1 MLKFGLDLL
10 SYIMQPQDNRYSDYI
25 AEQIKKGTTT
35 CALTCTDGV
44 VLAADTRA
52 SAGFFIADRHVMK
65 IQKVDRH
72 LGMTIAGGVA
82 DAQNLV
88 DVMRYNANIYRIS
101 NREVMPV
108 NSAARLCSN
117 VLFNQRY
124 FPYYVQIILAGYDN
138 KSGGQIYNI
147 DLFGSMTSEK
157 YISTG
162 SGSPVAYGYLE
173 SEYKEGSSVNEAYK
187 IAIQAIAAAIRR
199 NAGTGDN
206 INAVIIDKDGYRELS
221 KEVKEA
227 VGVVY

>member
-1 MLKFGLDLL
+1 MYSHQQDSDKHFGH
-10 SYIMQPQDNRYSDYI
+10 I
-25 AEQIKKGTTT
+25 ADQIKKGTTT
-35 CALTCTDGV
+35 CALTCSDGI

-65 IQKVDRH
+65 IQKVDRN

-88 DVMRYNANIYRIS
+88 DIMRYNANIYRLT
-101 NREVMPV
+101 NRELMPV
-108 NSAARLCSN
+108 KSAARLCSN

-124 FPYYVQIILAGYDN
+124 FPYYVQIIVAGYDN
-138 KSGGQIYNI
+138 KAGGQIYNI

-157 YISTG
+157 FISTG

-173 SEYKEGSSVNEAYK
+173 SEFKENLSVNEAYK

-206 INAVIIDKDGYRELS
+206 INAVIIDKDGYHELS
-221 KEVKEA
+221 KEKKES
-227 VGVVY
+227 VHVVY

>member
-1 MLKFGLDLL
+1 MH
-10 SYIMQPQDNRYSDYI
+10 PQDTRYSDYI
-25 AEQIKKGTTT
+25 VEQIKKGTTT
-35 CALTCTDGV
+35 CALICKDGV

-72 LGMTIAGGVA
+72 MGMTIAGGVA

-88 DVMRYNANIYRIS
+88 DIMRYNANIYRLT
-101 NREVMPV
+101 NRELMPIK
-108 NSAARLCSN
+108 SAARLCSN

-124 FPYYVQIILAGYDN
+124 YPYYVQIILAGFDN
-138 KSGGQIYNI
+138 VGGQIYNI
-147 DLFGSMTSEK
+147 DLFGSITTEK
-157 YISTG
+157 FISTG

-173 SEYKEGSSVNEAYK
+173 SEFKEDLSVNEAYK

-206 INAVIIDKDGYRELS
+206 INAVIIDKEGYRELS
-221 KEVKEA
+221 REKKESVGA
-227 VGVVY
+227 VY

>member
-1 MLKFGLDLL
+1 MY
-10 SYIMQPQDNRYSDYI
+10 SHQQDSNNHFERI
-25 AEQIKKGTTT
+25 ADQIKKGTTT
-35 CALTCTDGV
+35 CALTCNDGV

-72 LGMTIAGGVA
+72 MGMTIAGGVA

-88 DVMRYNANIYRIS
+88 DIMRYNANIYRLT
-101 NREVMPV
+101 NRELMPIK
-108 NSAARLCSN
+108 SAARLCSN

-124 FPYYVQIILAGYDN
+124 YPYYVQIILAGFDN
-138 KSGGQIYNI
+138 VGGQIYNI
-147 DLFGSMTSEK
+147 DLFGSITTEK
-157 YISTG
+157 FISTG

-173 SEYKEGSSVNEAYK
+173 SEFKEDLSVNEGYK

-206 INAVIIDKDGYRELS
+206 INAVIIDKEGYRELS
-221 KEVKEA
+221 REKKESVGA
-227 VGVVY
+227 VY